1 MEKSTTLLCYENIIN
16 IFLQGNILNIELMGS
31 LTDKIMDDIC
41 IKLELFFEICKK
53 KNKKY
58 YQIFNL
64 SKYDLLCTPNILY
77 YINNIVALLKKNK
90 EFMKEFLHGSI
101 IITESKYSKSFVDL
115 ILVNYT
121 PSRPFKFITTKDTID
136 FNFEE

>member
-1 MEKSTTLLCYENIIN
+1 
-16 IFLQGNILNIELMGS
+16 
-31 LTDKIMDDIC
+31 
-41 IKLELFFEICKK
+41 
-53 KNKKY
+53 
-58 YQIFNL
+58 
-64 SKYDLLCTPNILY
+64 
-77 YINNIVALLKKNK
+77 
-90 EFMKEFLHGSI
+90 MKEFLHGSI